1 MSFIWILMTNFGNMM
16 HFDVEQAIVISR
28 VSGGITPFKTE
39 IDNKRVLAVAVDGV
53 PIPLSVMCAVIAA
66 YTESYKI
73 VTQRVYEQTVN
84 FWKKVGYEPKDIN
97 LSDTTRADYRNIFSD
112 GLVSSF
118 ERMNKD
124 GSALTTV
131 LALLDEEDYFPA

>member
-1 MSFIWILMTNFGNMM
+1 M

-28 VSGGITPFKTE
+28 VSGGITPFKTQ

-53 PIPLSVMCAVIAA
+53 PLPLSVMCAVIAA

-73 VTQRVYEQTVN
+73 VTQRVYEQTVT
-84 FWKKVGYEPKDIN
+84 FWKNVGYEPKDIN
-97 LSDTTRADYRNIFSD
+97 IADLVGSDGRNIFSRR
-112 GLVSSF
+112 LVSSF

-124 GSALTTV
+124 GSALATV
-131 LALLDEEDYFPA
+131 LTLLDEEDYFPA